1 MKYIKRIN
9 EEFNYNGNYSEGQ
22 TGTINWGDGKKSK
35 VIIKY
40 IETHSFV
47 PTDYWLEYLPEEKYR
62 PLKHPDFGKNE
73 YIKSEILLPYALLSK
88 VFTPDDY
95 LNSFDYRLNKYIED
109 NFPEENWNSA
119 KKTFNKLKDSTSEQ
133 YIIDN
138 YLNK

>member
-1 MKYIKRIN
+1 
-9 EEFNYNGNYSEGQ
+9 
-22 TGTINWGDGKKSK
+22 
-35 VIIKY
+35 
-40 IETHSFV
+40 
-47 PTDYWLEYLPEEKYR
+47 
-62 PLKHPDFGKNE
+62 
-73 YIKSEILLPYALLSK
+73 

-119 KKTFNKLKDSTSEQ
+119 KKTFNKLKDLTSEQ